1 MNLVLRKMALLEQEM
16 IEKENEAK
24 FNGMTSSF
32 VDKDLQNRIT
42 KLMDKVRMI

>member
-16 IEKENEAK
+16 IEKENAAK
-24 FNGMTSSF
+24 FNGMTNSF
-32 VDKDLQNRIT
+32 VDKDLQDKIT